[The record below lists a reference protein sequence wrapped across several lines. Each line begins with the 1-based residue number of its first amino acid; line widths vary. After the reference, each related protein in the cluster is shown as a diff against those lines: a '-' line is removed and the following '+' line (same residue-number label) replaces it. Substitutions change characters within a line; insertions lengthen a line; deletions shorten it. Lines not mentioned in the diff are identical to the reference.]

1 MPRPSL
7 TMLLDGD
14 CGFCRRGGAWVSR
27 WDREGRIEQLP
38 LQDPSVPA
46 RFPQLSRDALEEA
59 LHVVDTHGRSW
70 RGAAACGQV
79 VRVLPGGALVAWLFR
94 LPGAEWAYAQ
104 VARRRSRSC
113 TVPTRGHASP
123 W

>member
-1 MPRPSL
+1 MARATL

-14 CGFCRRGGAWVSR
+14 CGFCRRSGAWVAR
-27 WDREGRIEQLP
+27 WDRAGRIEQLP

-46 RFPQLSRDALEEA
+46 RFPQLSRAALEDA
-59 LHVVDTHGRSW
+59 LHVVDTQGQSW

-79 VRVLPGGALVAWLFR
+79 VRILPGGALVAWLFR

-104 VARRRSRSC
+104 VARRRSRRC
-113 TVPTRGHASP
+113 TVPPRRPAAP
-123 W
+123 A